1 MDVRSPLNQCIA
13 LALVGILFL
22 DPIVAAAAE
31 LAVDKAAGGNT
42 QLGQAGNGVPVVNIA
57 TPNGSGLSHNKFREY
72 NVGHQGLIL
81 NNATN
86 KTQSTQLGGII
97 IGNPNLQG
105 RAASTILNEVTGGN
119 RSRLSGYTEVA
130 GQSARIIVANPH
142 GITCS
147 GCGFTN
153 TPRATLSTGKP
164 VVDAG
169 RLDRFEVDGGDIAIE
184 GAGLNA
190 SNIDQFDLITRSA
203 KLNAELHARNLDIV
217 TGRND
222 VKADSL
228 AATARAD
235 DGSAQPGLAIDS
247 SALGGMYADAI
258 RLVGTEAGVGV
269 RLAGDMAA
277 SGGDIKIDANGK
289 LILAQAA
296 ASGDLR
302 VNAQSAELIGKTY
315 AGGSATLVTQGDL
328 ENHQGLAARNEV
340 RLSSGGQLGNQGVIE
355 AGVNPDGSRNATGDL
370 YASAKALR
378 NSGSLVASGNLD
390 VNVSQTLGNQG
401 GTLSAQGNARVSAG
415 KLDNRRGRVLTG
427 GDLALSAVELDNQA
441 GLLNGASQVQAQ
453 LGQLDNRGGELS
465 SRTGVSLQAGSID
478 NRSGKVIGEQTLQ
491 LQASGAVNN
500 QGGSLGANQQ
510 LQVKV
515 TSLDNSQ
522 QGDVSSQGD
531 LDVQVAGK
539 LDNHDQGRIGANGA
553 ARVQAGSL
561 DNRAGQLTSG
571 STLDLQTGLVDNRN
585 SGRIAS
591 NGKLTASIAGLDQ
604 QDGGKL
610 YSNSELDLDLN
621 GGTLSN
627 SGGLLNAPGRLLLK
641 NPGDVRNQGGE
652 ISSQQAFTLAAR
664 SLDNSSGK
672 LLSAQS
678 LTLRIDQTLKNIKG
692 LISAAALDVRSASL
706 DNGGGLLTGTGD
718 LLLRVGSQVG
728 NRSGEISSGGV
739 TRLEAASLDNQGG
752 DLLGDNGLVVSLSG
766 ALDNQGGTL
775 GAGHDLELQAA
786 SVDNRRGTLVAEGAL
801 NARVSGQF
809 DNHEQGRLLAQGSMA
824 IQANRLDNR
833 AGQVSGQGS
842 VAIDTNQLNNGS
854 GRLAANGPLV
864 LHTDQLD
871 NQSGRIT
878 ASGPLSLEAE
888 EVQNAQGR
896 IASQGGLRATL
907 GTLAQHG
914 GELVAQGSLQLR
926 ARSLDNRQG
935 GLVGSTKAL
944 KLQVGEIDNRGGELS
959 SQARVSLVG
968 QRLDNSGGK
977 LLAGNQLALAVDRLI
992 NQTKGLIFGR
1002 QATSV
1007 DVHRLDNSGGTLGSA
1022 TSLVIALAPKVGGL
1036 EGELVNRQGLIS
1048 SEGTLAL
1055 QASRIDNQGGVLSS
1069 AADLGLVSAAQLDN
1083 KGGSIVSDGNLA
1095 VASANLDNSEA
1106 GVLSAKGNARID
1118 TGALN
1123 NRQGGQLT
1131 TAGTLDLDAG
1141 QVDNSAN
1148 GRIAAGQSLTAKVT
1162 ALDQHDGGELF
1173 SKADLDLD
1181 LQQGLLN
1188 NDNGG
1193 LINSPGQL
1201 LLRNLAQVS
1210 NRGGEISSQQGFT
1223 LAAQQLDNSG
1233 GKLLSNQALVLRI
1246 AQALDNAKG
1255 AIAAKGLDVR
1265 AASLDNTGG
1274 LIDSRDPLSLVVA
1287 GHFANQGGIVSAN
1300 GKLDLEAASLDNRA
1314 GEIASKGDVLAA
1326 VGSLDQRGG
1335 LLIAQG
1341 GMRLEGQRL
1350 DNRGE
1355 GLVSAA
1361 KGLTLD
1367 IDDID
1372 NRAGEFSSQE
1382 TVQISG
1388 RQLDNSDEGRLLA
1401 GTRLGLA
1408 VDRVINR
1415 SKGLISGKTGFEL
1428 DGLSLDNSGGRLISL
1443 QTVDI
1448 ALQGALSN
1456 GRGLISSEG
1465 RLELSAGSLDNN
1477 AGSLSSAGAMAIT
1490 SRGALG
1496 NDSGQLVTDGPL
1508 LLSSASLS
1516 NRQGALSAKGQTQL
1530 TTGELD
1536 NSQGQLI
1543 SADTLTL
1550 TSGKLINNGG
1560 RIGSDSA
1567 LSASVTRLEQQG
1579 GQLFSNASLS
1589 LDLQGGDLDNRQGLI
1604 NAPDQLLLK
1613 NLGNVNNQAGE
1624 ISSQQA
1630 FTLAARSLDNTSGKL
1645 LSVQALTLRLDQVLA
1660 NLKGLIVGSQ
1670 LDIRAASLTN
1680 SGGTLTSRS
1689 DTRIDASGTLVNDDK
1704 GLINATQQ
1712 LRLNAGTLDNRGGYL
1727 LAGSA
1732 LDLRAQGID
1741 NRNGGLINSQGGLDL
1756 QAGRLDS
1763 SGGGEVSAKGAL
1775 NLVLD
1780 QFIQHQGRLIG
1791 ASGLS
1796 LDLKGGDLDNQ
1807 GGLILAQGPLSLSR
1821 LRDLANQNGEISS
1834 SQGFTLALRNLDNS
1848 GGKLFS
1854 SGQLGLAGA
1863 ALNNHG
1869 GLLSGWQGLSVSGQS
1884 LDNRNLGTLS
1894 SRSGNLTVD
1903 LRGALQ
1909 NSGEGALAS
1918 QGRLNVKTASL
1929 DNSGKGILSSGG
1941 DQQLDVAGSLNN
1953 SAGGQIDSGATL
1965 TLKATTLNNTAGSL
1979 QAQQA
1984 LDLGATD
1991 LDNSSGTL
1999 VGNGAV
2005 TLDLLGTLG
2014 NANGQL
2020 ASVGP
2025 LLVQRA
2031 TRVDNQGGQIVS
2043 QGALTLNSGNL
2054 DNRNRGTL
2062 AANGTLLLSTTG
2074 AVLNDN
2080 DGLIYSRDAG
2090 VHIESAS
2097 LGNSQGAIQAQG
2109 DLAIVTGDFSNLG
2122 GQALS
2127 QAGNLDIAASN
2138 LDNRDGTLASLQ
2150 GWIKAR
2156 LGGWL
2161 NNGSHGGKGG
2171 TVQGQSLDLAASAVV
2186 NQGGHLSAVAGNA
2199 LLVTTSLDNSQ
2210 GGLYAKQLLQVTGN
2224 SLTNAGQIAAQSID
2238 FSLAGALN
2246 NQHGIIESDTSLTLG
2261 AASLDNQGGQLRA
2274 LGGSGRT
2281 QLNVQGSLDN
2291 RSGILETANTDFGL
2305 AAGSFQNAGG
2315 KLLHVGSG
2323 AFDISLPNVVHA
2335 GGSIVTNGGLTLNAD
2350 SWTNSTAI
2358 QAGRLTVNVGQ
2369 FHQTASGQLLAG
2381 KAFTGSGDNWT
2392 NDGLIASDGT
2402 LSLNLSGIYG
2412 GSGRVTSLGDLDLSA
2427 TQLTLPTPGRITG
2440 GGNTSIAVVGQ
2451 LDNSGVIT
2459 SAGGL
2464 TVSAGALNN
2473 YGTLGSAQQLRL
2485 VTPNLLNQNGL
2496 IFGGG
2501 DMALRVGNFTN
2512 RYADVYSLGALS
2524 IAANDAGGYSTLLEN
2539 ISATIESAGD
2549 MSLAAASI
2557 INRKDFFSVSE
2568 RLVAGSITFH
2578 CYDCKGRHYDLDYF
2592 VNEEIERTVTADSAA
2607 STIAAGNN
2615 LSVSSSNFNNQHSLV
2630 SAAGNITI
2638 NTGTFNNE
2646 GAATESIVRSRT
2658 FRKTDDTEPS
2668 SVFYGLINGQL
2679 AEYNHYNSKYV
2690 HQYTKKIGGRDPVE
2704 IILRTDQQ
2712 VTSTPNPNF
2721 NPSFEHGIP
2730 DRFYSYILASSSET
2744 TINSG
2749 VAANAIVQAGG
2760 NVSINA
2766 SSSLGNG
2773 VSRSNV
2779 THAGGSNKVS
2789 DTSVGSGTGGT
2800 VVQIKAQL
2808 PPDLAQQQVNPLTLP
2823 GFSIPSEQNGLF
2835 RLSSIAASD
2844 TDATLADQGPQSWN
2858 IAGGSI
2864 GLAQRER
2871 DLTDTQARH
2880 AQIDERG
2887 PARIGTGQMELGN
2900 RLLIEGVNVG
2910 TIRVET
2916 GGASTGVVVPERTDV
2931 TGTPSQGDAVTGV
2944 PGGTS
2949 NPPTQ
2954 TVDRVQGLPATSGQ
2968 SKPHKYLV
2976 ETNPEL
2982 TSLKQFLS
2990 SDYLLGNLGYD
3001 PDQAQKRLGD
3011 GLYEQRL
3018 VREAIAAR
3026 TGQRFLDGLTSDEA
3040 MFRYLMD
3047 NAVASKQQL
3056 GLSVG
3061 VSLSAAQV
3069 AALTHDIVWLEE
3081 HEVNGEK
3088 VLVPVLYL
3096 AQANNRLA
3104 PNGALIQGKVVVL
3117 ISGGEL
3123 SNQGTLRAS
3132 NNLSATA
3139 GNIIN
3144 GGLIEAGN
3152 RLDLLATDSI
3162 RNAQG
3167 GIISG
3172 RDVSATAL
3180 TGDIIN
3186 ERSQG
3191 SLLHAGPSTRQDSVM
3206 DNAARIEAGNNLSL
3220 SAGRDLANI
3229 GSVLSAG
3236 GNASLSAG
3244 RDLLIASATEVDTA
3258 EGHAKKSRWTETDI
3272 TQHRSEVQIGGDL
3285 KIEAGRDL
3293 AVIASR
3299 VGVGGDVDL
3308 AAGRD
3313 LDIASAAN
3321 ESHYEYHYK
3330 GGGKKLDIQNDQVR
3344 QQGSEI
3350 TAGGGLSLVSGNDLS
3365 ITASRL
3371 EAGDEAYLYAGN
3383 DLSLLAA
3390 EDSDYSLYDKKNK
3403 GSFGSK
3409 KTQRDD
3415 VTDVRNIGSEIISG
3429 GDLTLVSEGD
3439 QRYQKAKLESGADLT
3454 LDSGGVIA
3462 FEAVKDLHQE
3472 SHEKSKSDLAWTS
3485 MKGKGTTDETV
3496 RQSELVAQGDLI
3508 IQAVDG
3514 LKIDLKHIDQQTVS
3528 QTIDAMVQADPNLAW
3543 IKELEQRGDVDWQRV
3558 KEIHDSFKYSHSGL
3572 GAGAQLAIAIVMAAT
3587 VGPAAGAAV
3596 GGGTG
3601 GAIVGA
3607 VAATAATKGSVSVI
3621 NNQGDLGAVFKDVT
3635 SKESLKDYVV
3645 AGATAGLTSSLFD
3658 KLFGT
3663 QTNTFTDKVNNVDLG
3678 TLEGVGNFAGNQLAQ
3693 SGTAAAL
3700 NKLMGRDA
3708 SFRDALQGAL
3718 YNTLAAA
3725 AFNAVGDFT
3734 EDKWVDGSPQK
3745 VAIHAIVGGLLSEA
3759 TGGDFKTGAIAAGAN
3774 EALVVQLDALVKGDP
3789 NLLTMSSQLVG
3800 LVAAAAVDGDI
3811 EKGAWVAQNA
3821 TQYNRQLHATDKE
3834 LAKELAARSDGKY
3847 TAEQI
3852 EEQLRLSKVNGTD
3865 IGPGTDIVVNKENI
3879 YDAGGSWVELDD
3891 DLYLQQFAKL
3901 DLDIVAYIKSATSTY
3916 SWAAFPIAPSQ
3927 DWSKTPGAGS
3937 ELRDRLTGYVLDES
3951 GRYKV
3956 GVAIEGVSYFPRFLP
3971 CASVECIAV
3980 GANIDFSSIETLRY
3994 LRAADAKSLSDLSKI
4009 LGAGAIVTSGGLA
4022 AGLGVASN
4030 IPSLMSGYLKGDL
4043 SGAATSAALSVGFES
4058 YATSRGVA
4066 PEVAEKLAN
4075 ILSVMGAWD
4084 GLVENGRELFE

>member
-13 LALVGILFL
+13 LTLAGILFL
-22 DPIVAAAAE
+22 NPIVTVAAE
-31 LAVDKAAGGNT
+31 LAIDQAAGGNT

-57 TPNGSGLSHNKFREY
+57 TPNGSGLSHNKFSEY
-72 NVGHQGLIL
+72 NVGQQGLIL

-97 IGNPNLQG
+97 IGNPNLKGQ
-105 RAASTILNEVTGGN
+105 AASTILNEVTGGN
-119 RSRLSGYTEVA
+119 RSHLGGYTEVA
-130 GQSARIIVANPH
+130 GQSARVIVANPH
-142 GITCS
+142 GVTCN
-147 GCGFTN
+147 GCGFIN
-153 TPRATLSTGKP
+153 TPRATLTTGKP
-164 VVDAG
+164 ILEGG
-169 RLDRFEVDGGDIAIE
+169 RLDRFQVDGGDIAIE

-190 SNIDQFDLITRSA
+190 GNVDQFDLITRSA
-203 KLNAELHARNLDIV
+203 KLNAEIHAQGLNIV
-217 TGRND
+217 AGRND
-222 VKADSL
+222 VQADSL
-228 AATARAD
+228 AATPRA
-235 DGSAQPGLAIDS
+235 GSDADRPQLAIDS
-247 SALGGMYADAI
+247 SALGGMYAGAI

-269 RLAGDMAA
+269 KLAGNMAA
-277 SGGDIKIDANGK
+277 SGGDIQIDANGK
-289 LILAQAA
+289 LSLAQTAA
-296 ASGDLR
+296 AGGLR
-302 VNAQSAELIGKTY
+302 INAQSAELTGKTY
-315 AGGSATLVTQGDL
+315 VGGSASLATQGDL
-328 ENHQGLAARNEV
+328 DNRQSLAARDAI
-340 RLSSGGQLGNQGVIE
+340 RLSSGGRLNNLGVIE
-355 AGVNPDGSRNATGDL
+355 AGVNPDNSRNASGDL
-370 YASAKALR
+370 QAQARDVR
-378 NSGSLVASGNLD
+378 NNGSLVASRALEVNASQGLD
-390 VNVSQTLGNQG
+390 NQG
-401 GTLSAQGNARVSAG
+401 GTLSAQGKAKVAATQ
-415 KLDNRRGRVLTG
+415 LDNRSGRVLAK
-427 GDLALSAVELDNQA
+427 GDLALDAGELNNAQA
-441 GLLNGASQVQAQ
+441 GLVTSAGTLNAT
-453 LGQLDNRGGELS
+453 LGHLDNRGGEMS
-465 SRTGVSLQAGSID
+465 SQSTTRLQAGSVD
-478 NRSGKVIGEQTLQ
+478 NRGGKVTGEQQLQ
-491 LQASGAVNN
+491 LDTSGALNN
-500 QGGSLGANQQ
+500 QGGTLGASSQ
-510 LQVKV
+510 LQVTV
-515 TSLDNSQ
+515 GSLDNSQ
-522 QGDVSSQGD
+522 KGKLSSQGS

-539 LDNHDQGRIGANGA
+539 LDNQRGGHIGANGSTNV
-553 ARVQAGSL
+553 RAGAL

-571 STLDLQTGLVDNRN
+571 ATLDLQAGLVDNRDA
-585 SGRIAS
+585 GRIAS
-591 NGKLTASIAGLDQ
+591 NGTLTASVTGLDQ
-604 QDGGKL
+604 RDGGQL
-610 YSNSELDLDLN
+610 YSNTDLRLDLN
-621 GGTLSN
+621 GGHLNN
-627 SGGLLNAPGRLLLK
+627 SGGLLNAPGQLLLK
-641 NPGDVRNQGGE
+641 NLGDVSNQGGE
-652 ISSQQAFTLAAR
+652 ISSREAFTLAAR
-664 SLDNSSGK
+664 NLDNSSGK
-672 LLSAQS
+672 LLSDQT
-678 LTLRIDQTLKNIKG
+678 LTLRLDRLLNNLKG
-692 LISAAALDVRSASL
+692 QISAASLDAHSASL
-706 DNGGGLLTGTGD
+706 DNHQGLMSSTGS
-718 LLLRVGSQVG
+718 LLLKVDGQAS
-728 NRSGEISSGGV
+728 NRAGEISSGHL
-739 TRLEAASLDNQGG
+739 TRLEAGSLDNQDGV
-752 DLLGDNGLVVSLSG
+752 LLGDNGLDVSLKG
-766 ALDNQGGTL
+766 ALNNQGGTL
-775 GAGHDLELQAA
+775 GSGKNLNLQAA
-786 SVDNRRGTLVAEGAL
+786 SLNNQRGTLVA
-801 NARVSGQF
+801 
-809 DNHEQGRLLAQGSMA
+809 DGRLTADIRG
-824 IQANRLDNR
+824 RLDNQDKGSLLAKGGMELKASTLDNR
-833 AGQVSGQGS
+833 GGEVSSQGRF
-842 VAIDTNQLNNGS
+842 ALTGNQLDNRG
-854 GRLAANGPLV
+854 GLLAAGGPLV
-864 LHTDQLD
+864 LGIDQLD
-871 NQSGRIT
+871 NRQQGQITSKKGLDYQGQRLDNQGGRIT
-878 ASGPLSLEAE
+878 AVGPLSLKAD
-888 EVQNAQGR
+888 EVQNARGR
-896 IASQGGLRATL
+896 IASQGDVSATL
-907 GTLAQHG
+907 GILAQQG
-914 GELVAQGSLQLR
+914 GELVAQGNLTLD
-926 ARSLDNRQG
+926 ATTLDNRQG

-944 KLQVGEIDNRGGELS
+944 KLDVGHVDNRGGELS
-959 SQARVSLVG
+959 SQARVSIKG
-968 QRLDNSGGK
+968 QQLDNSGGK
-977 LLAGNQLALAVDRLI
+977 LLSGGGLALAVDRLI
-992 NQTKGLIFGR
+992 NQAKGLVFGQ
-1002 QATSV
+1002 QATTVNANS
-1007 DVHRLDNSGGTLGSA
+1007 LDNTGGTLASA
-1022 TSLVIALAPKVGGL
+1022 KALVVALTPKVGGIA
-1036 EGELVNRQGLIS
+1036 GELVNRQGLIS
-1048 SEGTLAL
+1048 SDGVLELS
-1055 QASRIDNQGGVLSS
+1055 ASRIDNQGGALSS
-1069 AADLGLVSAAQLDN
+1069 ARDFTLTSGGQLDN
-1083 KGGSIVSDGNLA
+1083 QGGSIVSDGALKLT
-1095 VASANLDNSEA
+1095 SAGLENSQA
-1106 GVLSAKGNARID
+1106 GALSAKGDVQID
-1118 TGALN
+1118 TGGLN
-1123 NRQGGQLT
+1123 NSQDGKLT
-1131 TAGTLDLDAG
+1131 AAGTLKLTAG
-1141 QVDNSAN
+1141 QVDNSGQ
-1148 GRIAAGQSLTAKVT
+1148 GRIASGKTLTARVT
-1162 ALDQHDGGELF
+1162 GLDQHDGGEFF

-1201 LLRNLAQVS
+1201 LLRNLEQVS

-1223 LAAQQLDNSG
+1223 LAAQQLDSSG
-1233 GKLLSNQALVLRI
+1233 GNLLSNQALVLRI
-1246 AQALDNAKG
+1246 GQALDNAKG
-1255 AIAAKGLDVR
+1255 VISAKGLDVR
-1265 AASLDNTGG
+1265 AASLGNTGG
-1274 LIDSRDPLSLVVA
+1274 LIDSRDPLRLVVA
-1287 GHFANQGGIVSAN
+1287 GHFANQGGIVSASD
-1300 GKLDLEAASLDNRA
+1300 KLDLEVASLDNRA
-1314 GEIASKGDVLAA
+1314 GEIASKGDVVANI
-1326 VGSLDQRGG
+1326 GSLDQRGG

-1341 GMRLEGQRL
+1341 GMRLEGQHL
-1350 DNRGE
+1350 DNSAN

-1372 NRAGEFSSQE
+1372 NRAGEISSQE

-1415 SKGLISGKTGFEL
+1415 SKGLISGKSGFEL

-1448 ALQGALSN
+1448 ALHGALSN
-1456 GRGLISSEG
+1456 GQGLISSEG
-1465 RLELSAGSLDNN
+1465 RLQLSVGSLDNN

-1496 NDSGQLVTDGPL
+1496 NDSGQLATDGTL
-1508 LLSSASLS
+1508 MLSSASLS
-1516 NRQGALSAKGQTQL
+1516 NRQGVLSAKGQTQL
-1530 TTGELD
+1530 TTGDLD

-1543 SADTLTL
+1543 SADALTL
-1550 TSGKLINNGG
+1550 TSGELISNGG
-1560 RIGSDSA
+1560 RIGSDKA
-1567 LSASVTRLEQQG
+1567 LSASVSRLEQQG

-1604 NAPDQLLLK
+1604 NAPGQLLLK

-1624 ISSQQA
+1624 VSSQQA
-1630 FTLAARSLDNTSGKL
+1630 FTLAARSLGNSSGKL
-1645 LSVQALTLRLDQVLA
+1645 LSAQALTLRIDQVLA
-1660 NLKGLIVGSQ
+1660 NLKGLIAGSQ
-1670 LDIRAASLTN
+1670 LDIRAASLSN

-1732 LDLRAQGID
+1732 LDLRAQGLD

-1756 QAGRLDS
+1756 QAGSLDS
-1763 SGGGEVSAKGAL
+1763 SSGGEVSAEGAL
-1775 NLVLD
+1775 NLVID
-1780 QFIQHQGRLIG
+1780 QLIQRQGRLIG

-1834 SQGFTLALRNLDNS
+1834 SQGFTLALRNLDNR
-1848 GGKLFS
+1848 GGKLIS

-1863 ALNNHG
+1863 ALNNQG

-1894 SRSGNLTVD
+1894 SRSGSLTVD

-1918 QGRLNVKTASL
+1918 QGRLNVKAASL

-1941 DQQLDVAGSLNN
+1941 DQQLDVAASLNN
-1953 SAGGQIDSGATL
+1953 SAGGQIDSGAKL

-1991 LDNSSGTL
+1991 LDNSGGTL

-2025 LLVQRA
+2025 LLLQRA
-2031 TRVDNQGGQIVS
+2031 TRVDNRGGQIVS
-2043 QGALTLNSGNL
+2043 QGALILNSGDL

-2062 AANGTLLLSTTG
+2062 AANGALLLRTTG
-2074 AVLNDN
+2074 AVQNDN
-2080 DGLIYSRDAG
+2080 DGLVYSRDAG

-2109 DLAIVTGDFSNLG
+2109 DLAIITGDFSNLG

-2127 QAGNLDIAASN
+2127 QTGNLDIAAGN

-2161 NNGSHGGKGG
+2161 NNGSYGGKGG

-2199 LLVTTSLDNSQ
+2199 LLATASLDNSQ
-2210 GGLYAKQLLQVTGN
+2210 GGLYAKQLLKVTGN
-2224 SLTNAGQIAAQSID
+2224 SLINAGQIAGQSID

-2246 NQHGIIESDTSLTLG
+2246 NQQGIIESDTSLTLA
-2261 AASLDNQGGQLRA
+2261 AASLDNHGGQLRA
-2274 LGGSGRT
+2274 LGASGRT

-2291 RSGILETANTDFGL
+2291 RSGILEAANTDFGL

-2323 AFDISLPNVVHA
+2323 AFDISLPNVVNA
-2335 GGSIVTNGGLTLNAD
+2335 GGSIVTQGGLTLNAD
-2350 SWTNSTAI
+2350 SWTNSTTI

-2369 FHQTASGQLLAG
+2369 FHQDASGQLLAG
-2381 KAFTGSGDNWT
+2381 NAFTGSGDNWT

-2412 GSGRVTSLGDLDLSA
+2412 GSGRVTSVGDLDLSA

-2440 GGNTSIAVVGQ
+2440 GGNTSIAVASQ

-2459 SAGGL
+2459 SASGL

-2496 IFGGG
+2496 IFSGE
-2501 DMALRVGNFTN
+2501 DMTLRVGKFTN
-2512 RYADVYSLGALS
+2512 RYADVYSLGALDF
-2524 IAANDAGGYSTLLEN
+2524 AANDAGGYSTLLEN
-2539 ISATIESAGD
+2539 ISATIESVGD

-2615 LSVSSSNFNNQHSLV
+2615 LSVSSSSFNNQHSLV

-2638 NTGTFNNE
+2638 NTRTFNNE

-2668 SVFYGLINGQL
+2668 SVFYALINGQL
-2679 AEYNHYNSKYV
+2679 AEYNQYNSRYV

-2704 IILRTDQQ
+2704 IILRSDQQ

-2721 NPSFEHGIP
+2721 KPSFEHGIP

-2789 DTSVGSGTGGT
+2789 DTSVGSGTGST

-2835 RLSSIAASD
+2835 RLSSTAASD
-2844 TDATLADQGPQSWN
+2844 ADATQADQGPQSWN
-2858 IAGGSI
+2858 MAGGSI

-2871 DLTDTQARH
+2871 DLTDTQARQ

-2887 PARIGTGQMELGN
+2887 PVRIGTGQMELGN
-2900 RLLIEGVNVG
+2900 RPLIDGVNVG

-2916 GGASTGVVVPERTDV
+2916 GGVSTGVVVPERTDV
-2931 TGTPSQGDAVTGV
+2931 AGTPSQGGAITGV

-2968 SKPHKYLV
+2968 PKPHKYLV

-2982 TSLKQFLS
+2982 TNLKQFLS

-3026 TGQRFLDGLTSDEA
+3026 TGQRFLDGLSSDEA

-3047 NAVASKQQL
+3047 NAIASKLQL
-3056 GLSVG
+3056 NLNLSVG
-3061 VSLSAAQV
+3061 VGLSAAQV

-3104 PNGALIQGKVVVL
+3104 PNGALIQGKDVAL

-3132 NNLSATA
+3132 NNLSASA

-3167 GIISG
+3167 GIIAG
-3172 RDVSATAL
+3172 RDVSAIAL
-3180 TGDIIN
+3180 TGDVVN

-3191 SLLHAGPSTRQDSVM
+3191 SLLHVGPSTRQDSVM

-3365 ITASRL
+3365 ITASRV

-3390 EDSDYSLYDKKNK
+3390 EDSDYSLYDKKKK

-3409 KTQRDD
+3409 KTQLDE
-3415 VTDVRNIGSEIISG
+3415 VTDVRNAGSEIISS

-3454 LDSGGVIA
+3454 LDSGGAIA

-3496 RQSELVAQGDLI
+3496 RQSELVAQGNI
-3508 IQAVDG
+3508 AIKAVDG
-3514 LKIDLKHIDQQTVS
+3514 LNIDLKHIDRQTVS
-3528 QTIDAMVQADPNLAW
+3528 QTIDAMVEADPNLAW

-3572 GAGAQLAIAIVMAAT
+3572 GAGAQLAIAIAMAAT

-3601 GAIVGA
+3601 SAIVGA
-3607 VAATAATKGSVSVI
+3607 VATTAATKGSVSVI
-3621 NNQGDLGAVFKDVT
+3621 NNQGDLGAVFKDAT

-3821 TQYNRQLHATDKE
+3821 TQYNYLGHQ
-3834 LAKELAARSDGKY
+3834 
-3847 TAEQI
+3847 
-3852 EEQLRLSKVNGTD
+3852 
-3865 IGPGTDIVVNKENI
+3865 
-3879 YDAGGSWVELDD
+3879 ELDD
-3891 DLYLQQFAKL
+3891 LEKESRECSARGNCELVKQRFRELSVANDDAMSSMCSSNPALCTQYYGDLLHERNSLQERL
-3901 DLDIVAYIKSATSTY
+3901 
-3916 SWAAFPIAPSQ
+3916 
-3927 DWSKTPGAGS
+3927 AGM
-3937 ELRDRLTGYVLDES
+3937 
-3951 GRYKV
+3951 
-3956 GVAIEGVSYFPRFLP
+3956 YFDD
-3971 CASVECIAV
+3971 S
-3980 GANIDFSSIETLRY
+3980 
-3994 LRAADAKSLSDLSKI
+3994 
-4009 LGAGAIVTSGGLA
+4009 
-4022 AGLGVASN
+4022 
-4030 IPSLMSGYLKGDL
+4030 IPSLFKDDLHRYQMQNSSAIGVLTQAGSRLELESKGVSPEKAGWGADLLAAMGGFLGNKGGVSRTPVFTTNKEARVAAEGLGFKRVAETVHGGQLVYKKGNLYITRDLDGHNGGAWKMATSIKDL
-4043 SGAATSAALSVGFES
+4043 SSKGT
-4058 YATSRGVA
+4058 R
-4066 PEVAEKLAN
+4066 
-4075 ILSVMGAWD
+4075 MGTYD
-4084 GLVENGRELFE
+4084 KNLNRIGD

>member
-13 LALVGILFL
+13 LALAGILFL
-22 DPIVAAAAE
+22 NPIVTVAAE
-31 LAVDKAAGGNT
+31 LAIDQAAGGNT

-57 TPNGSGLSHNKFREY
+57 TPNGSGLSHNKFSEY
-72 NVGHQGLIL
+72 NVGQQGLIL

-97 IGNPNLQG
+97 IGNPNLKGQ
-105 RAASTILNEVTGGN
+105 AASTILNEVTGGN
-119 RSRLSGYTEVA
+119 RSHLGGYTEVA
-130 GQSARIIVANPH
+130 GQSARVIVANPH
-142 GITCS
+142 GVTCN
-147 GCGFTN
+147 GCGFIN
-153 TPRATLSTGKP
+153 TPRATLTTGKP
-164 VVDAG
+164 IVEGG
-169 RLDRFEVDGGDIAIE
+169 RLDRFQVDDGDIAFE

-190 SNIDQFDLITRSA
+190 GNVNQFDLITRSA
-203 KLNAELHARNLDIV
+203 KLNAEIHAQELNIV
-217 TGRND
+217 AGRNE
-222 VKADSL
+222 VQADSL
-228 AATARAD
+228 AATPRA
-235 DGSAQPGLAIDS
+235 GSDADKPLLAIDS
-247 SALGGMYADAI
+247 SALGGMYAGAI

-269 RLAGDMAA
+269 KLAGDMAA
-277 SGGDIKIDANGK
+277 SGGDIQIDANGK
-289 LILAQAA
+289 LTLAQTAA
-296 ASGDLR
+296 VGDLR
-302 VNAQSAELIGKTY
+302 INAQSAELTGKTY
-315 AGGSATLVTQGDL
+315 AGGSATLATQGDL
-328 ENHQGLAARNEV
+328 DNRQSLAARDAI
-340 RLSSGGQLGNQGVIE
+340 RLSSGGRLSNQGVIE
-355 AGVNPDGSRNATGDL
+355 AGVNPDNSRNASGDL
-370 YASAKALR
+370 QAQARDVR
-378 NSGSLVASGNLD
+378 NSGSLVVSRALEVNASQSLD
-390 VNVSQTLGNQG
+390 NQG
-401 GTLSAQGNARVSAG
+401 GTLSAQGKAKFVAT
-415 KLDNRRGRVLTG
+415 KLDNRGGRVLAK
-427 GDLALSAVELDNQA
+427 GDLALDAGELNNAQA
-441 GLLNGASQVQAQ
+441 GLVTSTGTLNAT
-453 LGQLDNRGGELS
+453 LGHLDNRGGEMS
-465 SRTGVSLQAGSID
+465 SQSTARLQAGSVD
-478 NRSGKVIGEQTLQ
+478 NRGGKVIGEQQLQ
-491 LQASGAVNN
+491 LDTSGALNN
-500 QGGSLGANQQ
+500 QGGTLGASSQ
-510 LQVKV
+510 LQVMAR
-515 TSLDNSQ
+515 SLDNSQ
-522 QGDVSSQGD
+522 QGKLSSQGS

-539 LDNHDQGRIGANGA
+539 LDNQGGGRIGANGSA
-553 ARVQAGSL
+553 NVRAGSL
-561 DNRAGQLTSG
+561 ENRAGQLTSG
-571 STLDLQTGLVDNRN
+571 ATLDLQAGLVDNRN
-585 SGRIAS
+585 AGRIAS
-591 NGKLTASIAGLDQ
+591 NGALTASVTGLDQ
-604 QDGGKL
+604 RDGGQL
-610 YSNSELDLDLN
+610 YSNTDLSLDLN
-621 GGTLSN
+621 GGHLN
-627 SGGLLNAPGRLLLK
+627 NRGGLLNAPGQLLLK
-641 NPGDVRNQGGE
+641 NLGDVSNQGGE
-652 ISSQQAFTLAAR
+652 ISSRKGFTLAAR
-664 SLDNSSGK
+664 NLDNSSGK
-672 LLSAQS
+672 LLSAQA
-678 LTLRIDQTLKNIKG
+678 LTLRLDRLLNNLKG
-692 LISAAALDVRSASL
+692 QISAASLDARSASL
-706 DNGGGLLTGTGD
+706 DNHQGLLSSTGS
-718 LLLRVGSQVG
+718 LLLKVDGQAS
-728 NRSGEISSGGV
+728 NRAGEISSGHL
-739 TRLEAASLDNQGG
+739 TRLEAGSLDNQDGV
-752 DLLGDNGLVVSLSG
+752 LLGDNGLEVLLKGALNNQDGTLGTGNSLNLQADSLNNQRGTLVADGRLIADIRGRLDNQDTGSLLAKGGMELKASTLDNRGGEVSSQGRIALTGKQLDNRNGLLTAGGPLVLGIDQLDNRQQGQITSKKG
-766 ALDNQGGTL
+766 LDYQGQRLDNQGG
-775 GAGHDLELQAA
+775 
-786 SVDNRRGTLVAEGAL
+786 
-801 NARVSGQF
+801 
-809 DNHEQGRLLAQGSMA
+809 
-824 IQANRLDNR
+824 
-833 AGQVSGQGS
+833 
-842 VAIDTNQLNNGS
+842 
-854 GRLAANGPLV
+854 
-864 LHTDQLD
+864 
-871 NQSGRIT
+871 RIT
-878 ASGPLSLEAE
+878 AVGPLSLKAN
-888 EVQNAQGR
+888 EVQNARGR
-896 IASQGGLRATL
+896 IASQGDLSATI
-907 GTLAQHG
+907 GVLAQQG
-914 GELVAQGSLQLR
+914 GELVAQGNLTL
-926 ARSLDNRQG
+926 AAATLDNRQG

-944 KLQVGEIDNRGGELS
+944 KLDVGRVDNRGGELS
-959 SQARVSLVG
+959 SQTRVGIKG
-968 QRLDNSGGK
+968 QHLDNSGGK
-977 LLAGNQLALAVDRLI
+977 LLSGGSLALAVDQLI
-992 NQTKGLIFGR
+992 NQAKGLVFGQ
-1002 QATSV
+1002 QAITVNANS
-1007 DVHRLDNSGGTLGSA
+1007 LDNTSGTLASA
-1022 TSLVIALAPKVGGL
+1022 KALVVALTPKAGGFA
-1036 EGELVNRQGLIS
+1036 GELVNRQGLIS
-1048 SEGTLAL
+1048 SDGAL
-1055 QASRIDNQGGVLSS
+1055 ELSASRIDNQGGAISSAKDFTLSS
-1069 AADLGLVSAAQLDN
+1069 GGQLDN
-1083 KGGSIVSDGNLA
+1083 QGGSIVSDGALKLTS
-1095 VASANLDNSEA
+1095 ASLDNSQVGA
-1106 GVLSAKGNARID
+1106 VSAKGDIQVD
-1118 TGALN
+1118 TGSLN
-1123 NRQGGQLT
+1123 NSQDGKL
-1131 TAGTLDLDAG
+1131 TAGGTLKLTAG
-1141 QVDNSAN
+1141 QVDNSGQ
-1148 GRIAAGQSLTAKVT
+1148 GRIASGKTLTARVT
-1162 ALDQHDGGELF
+1162 GLDQHDGGELF

-1223 LAAQQLDNSG
+1223 LAAQQLENSG

-1255 AIAAKGLDVR
+1255 AISAKGLDGH
-1265 AASLDNTGG
+1265 AASLDNTEG

-1287 GHFANQGGIVSAN
+1287 SHFANQGGIVSAN
-1300 GKLDLEAASLDNRA
+1300 GKLDLKAASLDNRA
-1314 GEIASKGDVLAA
+1314 GEIASKGDVLAT

-1341 GMRLEGQRL
+1341 GMRLAGQHL
-1350 DNRGE
+1350 DNSDN

-1372 NRAGEFSSQE
+1372 NRAGEISSQE

-1388 RQLDNSDEGRLLA
+1388 RQLHNSDEGRLLA
-1401 GTRLGLA
+1401 GTRLSLA

-1443 QTVDI
+1443 QAVYI
-1448 ALQGALSN
+1448 ALHGALSN
-1456 GRGLISSEG
+1456 GQGLISSEG

-1496 NDSGQLVTDGPL
+1496 NDSGQLVTDGTL
-1508 LLSSASLS
+1508 LLASTSLS
-1516 NRQGALSAKGQTQL
+1516 NRQGVLSAKGQTQL
-1530 TTGELD
+1530 TTGDLD

-1543 SADTLTL
+1543 SADALTL
-1550 TSGKLINNGG
+1550 TSGELISNGG
-1560 RIGSDSA
+1560 RIGSDKA
-1567 LSASVTRLEQQG
+1567 LSASVTRLEQQE

-1604 NAPDQLLLK
+1604 NAPGQLLLK

-1630 FTLAARSLDNTSGKL
+1630 FTLAARSLDNASGKL
-1645 LSVQALTLRLDQVLA
+1645 LSAQALTLRLDQILA
-1660 NLKGLIVGSQ
+1660 NLKGLIAGSQ

-1689 DTRIDASGTLVNDDK
+1689 DTRIDASGTLVNDDR

-1732 LDLRAQGID
+1732 LDLRAQVLD

-1756 QAGRLDS
+1756 QASRLDS

-1780 QFIQHQGRLIG
+1780 QLIQHQGRLIG

-1821 LRDLANQNGEISS
+1821 LRDLTNQNGEISS
-1834 SQGFTLALRNLDNS
+1834 SQGFTLALRNLDNR
-1848 GGKLFS
+1848 GGKLIS

-1863 ALNNHG
+1863 ALNNQG

-1903 LRGALQ
+1903 LSGALQ

-1918 QGRLNVKTASL
+1918 QGRLNVKAASL

-1965 TLKATTLNNTAGSL
+1965 TLKATTLNNTSGSL

-2014 NANGQL
+2014 NVNGQL
-2020 ASVGP
+2020 ASGGT

-2043 QGALTLNSGNL
+2043 QGALTLNSDDL

-2062 AANGTLLLSTTG
+2062 AANGALLLSTTG
-2074 AVLNDN
+2074 AVQNDN
-2080 DGLIYSRDAG
+2080 DGLVYSRDAG

-2097 LGNSQGAIQAQG
+2097 LGNRQGAIQAQA

-2161 NNGSHGGKGG
+2161 NNGSHRGKGG
-2171 TVQGQSLDLAASAVV
+2171 TVQGQSLDLAASTVV

-2224 SLTNAGQIAAQSID
+2224 SLTNAGQIAAQRID

-2246 NQHGIIESDTSLTLG
+2246 NQHGIIESDTSLTLA

-2274 LGGSGRT
+2274 LGASGRT

-2323 AFDISLPNVVHA
+2323 AFDISLPNVVNA
-2335 GGSIVTNGGLTLNAD
+2335 GGSLVTNGGLTLNAD
-2350 SWTNSTAI
+2350 SWTNSTTI
-2358 QAGRLTVNVGQ
+2358 QAGRLMVNVGQ

-2381 KAFTGSGDNWT
+2381 NAFTGSGDNWT

-2440 GGNTSIAVVGQ
+2440 GGNTSIAVAGQ

-2459 SAGGL
+2459 SASGL

-2496 IFGGG
+2496 IFSGG
-2501 DMALRVGNFTN
+2501 DVALRVDSFTN
-2512 RYADVYSLGALS
+2512 LYADVYSLGVLD

-2615 LSVSSSNFNNQHSLV
+2615 LNVSSSSFNNQHNLV

-2646 GAATESIVRSRT
+2646 GAATESIIRSRT

-2668 SVFYGLINGQL
+2668 SVFYELINGQL
-2679 AEYNHYNSKYV
+2679 AEYNQYNSKYV

-2800 VVQIKAQL
+2800 VAQIKAQL

-2858 IAGGSI
+2858 MAGGSI

-2871 DLTDTQARH
+2871 DLTDTQARQ

-2887 PARIGTGQMELGN
+2887 PARIGTGQMEL
-2900 RLLIEGVNVG
+2900 
-2910 TIRVET
+2910 
-2916 GGASTGVVVPERTDV
+2916 
-2931 TGTPSQGDAVTGV
+2931 
-2944 PGGTS
+2944 
-2949 NPPTQ
+2949 
-2954 TVDRVQGLPATSGQ
+2954 
-2968 SKPHKYLV
+2968 
-2976 ETNPEL
+2976 
-2982 TSLKQFLS
+2982 
-2990 SDYLLGNLGYD
+2990 
-3001 PDQAQKRLGD
+3001 
-3011 GLYEQRL
+3011 
-3018 VREAIAAR
+3018 
-3026 TGQRFLDGLTSDEA
+3026 
-3040 MFRYLMD
+3040 
-3047 NAVASKQQL
+3047 
-3056 GLSVG
+3056 
-3061 VSLSAAQV
+3061 
-3069 AALTHDIVWLEE
+3069 
-3081 HEVNGEK
+3081 
-3088 VLVPVLYL
+3088 
-3096 AQANNRLA
+3096 
-3104 PNGALIQGKVVVL
+3104 
-3117 ISGGEL
+3117 
-3123 SNQGTLRAS
+3123 
-3132 NNLSATA
+3132 
-3139 GNIIN
+3139 
-3144 GGLIEAGN
+3144 GN

-3299 VGVGGDVDL
+3299 VGAGGDIDL

-3321 ESHYEYHYK
+3321 ESHCEYHYK

-3350 TAGGGLSLVSGNDLS
+3350 TAGGGLSLVSSNDLS

-3390 EDSDYSLYDKKNK
+3390 EDSDYSLYDKKKK

-3409 KTQRDD
+3409 KTQRDE

-3439 QRYQKAKLESGADLT
+3439 QRYQKAKLESGGDLT

-3514 LKIDLKHIDQQTVS
+3514 LKVDIKHIDQQTVS
-3528 QTIDAMVQADPNLAW
+3528 QTIDAMVQADPNLGW

-3596 GGGTG
+3596 GGGAG

-3607 VAATAATKGSVSVI
+3607 VATTAATKGSVSVI

-3821 TQYNRQLHATDKE
+3821 TQYNYLTHAQEAEKDHEMEGCKEDKLCRVE
-3834 LAKELAARSDGKY
+3834 KATKWALIDAQQDLG
-3847 TAEQI
+3847 
-3852 EEQLRLSKVNGTD
+3852 
-3865 IGPGTDIVVNKENI
+3865 IVVGV
-3879 YDAGGSWVELDD
+3879 GGGIGLSAAETVEGVLE
-3891 DLYLQQFAKL
+3891 LVQHLPETVKALKQLASSPEFRQQFTDSYVS
-3901 DLDIVAYIKSATSTY
+3901 DLEQRA
-3916 SWAAFPIAPSQ
+3916 
-3927 DWSKTPGAGS
+3927 
-3937 ELRDRLTGYVLDES
+3937 DRLTQAYNDAGWQGSVTAGVEGARFAVEL
-3951 GRYKV
+3951 V
-3956 GVAIEGVSYFPRFLP
+3956 GVLTAVRGTAQVAAKLPDAAKQVVNAIAEAPASGGWKAQVGAVGDLGKLEVPGGAKATPSTDSLINLANNQRTQHILLGDATGGGHLWPGAAGKTAFPATWNGNKVMHNVSDLATDPKASWTQLTGKPGAQFTTKGKPVRWAVEGVRDGVNIRVI
-3971 CASVECIAV
+3971 VEPHGEGIITA
-3980 GANIDFSSIETLRY
+3980 Y
-3994 LRAADAKSLSDLSKI
+3994 PK
-4009 LGAGAIVTSGGLA
+4009 
-4022 AGLGVASN
+4022 
-4030 IPSLMSGYLKGDL
+4030 
-4043 SGAATSAALSVGFES
+4043 
-4058 YATSRGVA
+4058 
-4066 PEVAEKLAN
+4066 
-4075 ILSVMGAWD
+4075 
-4084 GLVENGRELFE
+4084 